1 MADIDFL
8 ARHATAT
15 PTRVALINGSRTAKD
30 TDRNIDF
37 QTLNRR
43 ANQAANVFSDLGCAR
58 QDRVAVM
65 SFNSVEGF
73 EISNALR
80 KVGLVGVPV
89 NYRLRGFEIAYVLND
104 SGARVVMVGPEHVEA
119 VDSARTEVADDRRFI
134 ALGGRA
140 PSGWLAY
147 EQLMAGAS
155 DRQPDE
161 SEAGALGASMIYTS
175 GTTGHPKGAWR
186 PNGVNVENIL
196 QVISIFELSDSDV
209 HLMCGPGYHS
219 AVSLFTALHQL
230 LGATVVVQ
238 SRFDA
243 DEALDLIAR
252 HRVTTSFM
260 APTLLQ
266 RLVDAQVRS
275 PRDVTSLRALLL
287 GAAPCPHALK
297 ERAEAAFG
305 QVLWEFY
312 GATETGINTVL
323 RPEDQLRKPGSCG
336 TVVPG
341 QEIRLLAADGF
352 QVADG
357 EPGELMVRNSWLA
370 EYYNQPDATGH
381 SLHDGYFSVG
391 DIAYRD
397 AEGYYFI
404 CDRQVDMVISGGVNI
419 YPAEVEAVLHAH
431 PAVMDV
437 AVIGVPDDEWGESVK
452 AVVQL
457 RPGGYATADELIAFT
472 ASRIAGY
479 KKPKSIDFVE
489 TMPRDAAGKLLKR
502 KIRERYWAGSGRRI

>member
-8 ARHATAT
+8 ARQAASA
-15 PTRVALINGSRTAKD
+15 PSKLALISG
-30 TDRNIDF
+30 DRRIDF
-37 QTLNRR
+37 DTLNRR
-43 ANQAANVFSDLGCAR
+43 ANRAANVFRDLGCAP

-65 SFNSVEGF
+65 SLNSVEGF
-73 EISNALR
+73 EISNGLR
-80 KVGLVGVPV
+80 KAGLVGVPV
-89 NYRLRGFEIAYVLND
+89 NYRLRGSEIAYVLND
-104 SGARVVMVGPEHVEA
+104 SGARVVMAGPEHVDAVEA
-119 VDSARTEVADDRRFI
+119 ARGEVAGGRRFV
-134 ALGGRA
+134 ALGGEA
-140 PSGWLAY
+140 PAGWLAY
-147 EQLMAGAS
+147 EQMMDSAS
-155 DRQPDE
+155 DQQPGD
-161 SEAGALGASMIYTS
+161 SEVGALGASMIYTS

-219 AVSLFTALHQL
+219 AVSLFASLHQL
-230 LGATVVVQ
+230 LGAMVVVQ
-238 SRFDA
+238 PKFDA
-243 DEALDLIAR
+243 DDALDLIAQ

-266 RLVDAQVRS
+266 RLVDAQLQR
-275 PRDVTSLRALLL
+275 PRDVSSLRALMLS
-287 GAAPCPHALK
+287 AAPCPYALK

-341 QEIRLLAADGF
+341 QEIRLVAPDGTEAAAG
-352 QVADG
+352 Q
-357 EPGELMVRNSWLA
+357 PGEFMVRNTWLA
-370 EYYNQPDATGH
+370 EYYGRPDATGH

-397 AEGYYFI
+397 ADGYYLI
-404 CDRQVDMVISGGVNI
+404 CDRQIDMVISGGVNI
-419 YPAEVEAVLHAH
+419 YPAEVEAALHAH

-437 AVIGVPDDEWGESVK
+437 AVIGVPDDQWGESVK

-457 RPGGYATADELIAFT
+457 RPGAQATADELIDFA
-472 ASRIAGY
+472 AGRIAGY
-479 KKPKSIDFVE
+479 KKPRSIDFVE
-489 TMPRDAAGKLLKR
+489 DLPRDAAGKLLKR
-502 KIRERYWAGSGRRI
+502 KLREPYWRASGRRI